1 MHHTF
6 KQRHGCIARSR
17 RSSWPCS
24 RRPPTSCLHQMMA
37 QETLFR
43 MINHST
49 IAEGYSLHGSVKRGG
64 RPWRVMCQMFDFL
77 FVVCVC
83 RPWER
88 ERQTQ
93 KRPIF
98 SPKSSHSHRG
108 ISTCEVSNTLQ
119 VSPSWASPV
128 PFGFWRQRTLR
139 VRGRGSAPR
148 PEKNIYLKSGV
159 HSRAVINRK
168 KWNNNPKILS
178 SVLRLLLSSFSSE
191 SYIDI
196 EVQRARACGWL
207 NPWEFVCVTY
217 TVSSFT

>member
-6 KQRHGCIARSR
+6 EQWHGYMPGSR
-17 RSSWPCS
+17 RSNWPCS
-24 RRPPTSCLHQMMA
+24 RRPPTSCLHRMMA

-43 MINHST
+43 MINHSM

-119 VSPSWASPV
+119 VSLSFYCHFSTTCVLIDSPS
-128 PFGFWRQRTLR
+128 TNL
-139 VRGRGSAPR
+139 
-148 PEKNIYLKSGV
+148 
-159 HSRAVINRK
+159 SRNA
-168 KWNNNPKILS
+168 WF
-178 SVLRLLLSSFSSE
+178 LLLLVYVFTYIVASFVSFWN
-191 SYIDI
+191 
-196 EVQRARACGWL
+196 QRA
-207 NPWEFVCVTY
+207 NPRQTLHIIMA
-217 TVSSFT
+217 